1 MPWAST
7 IECTSSAENTQ
18 SVAAPHRI
26 RLRST
31 KVTSAGMP
39 PNGEL
44 GSPDHGPQQALST
57 ELLRNPDLPRRGEPG
72 FSQRT
77 SQGKRWEQTTAALH
91 TGVLRHFGRQ
101 GPHRHLPL
109 VNEHA

>member
-57 ELLRNPDLPRRGEPG
+57 ELLRNPGLPRRGAPDS
-72 FSQRT
+72 SQRT
-77 SQGKRWEQTTAALH
+77 SPGQRWEHTTAALL
-91 TGVLRHFGRQ
+91 TGELRHFDRQ
-101 GPHRHLPL
+101 GPHRRLAL
-109 VNEHA
+109 VD